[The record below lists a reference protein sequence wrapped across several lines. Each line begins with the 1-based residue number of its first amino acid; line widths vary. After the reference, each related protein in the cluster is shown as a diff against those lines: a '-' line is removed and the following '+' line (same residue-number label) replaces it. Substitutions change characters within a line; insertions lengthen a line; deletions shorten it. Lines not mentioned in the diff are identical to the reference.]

1 MAAFTYTFKWDSSG
15 PILLFGEMLPRLIP
29 QALKK
34 GAANAALRLQARAR
48 EELRRMIYDTPESP
62 NYRRTGTL
70 YRATYVARPGANHSN
85 DHDAAFAGVDLA
97 VTAPAAG
104 GIVRL
109 DGWEASFEL
118 GSWAKWANFVHEG
131 YGPEGP
137 RPPKPFLAAV
147 KPEFERTIIDETN
160 KALAAVLNGIR

>member
-1 MAAFTYTFKWDSSG
+1 MAAFKLDFRFDASG
-15 PILLFGEMLPRLIP
+15 PMRLFSEVLPRVVP
-29 QALKK
+29 QALKQ
-34 GAANAALRLQARAR
+34 GAANAAIILQNRAR

-62 NYRRTGTL
+62 YYKRTWTL
-70 YRATYVARPGANHSN
+70 YRATYAARPGADHSR
-85 DHDAAFAGVDLA
+85 DHDAAFSGVDLA

-109 DGWEASFEL
+109 DGWEASFDL
-118 GSWAKWANFVHEG
+118 GSWARWASFVHEG

-147 KPEFERTIIDETN
+147 QPEFTRTVVDETN
-160 KALAAVLNGIR
+160 KALAAAIGRIR